1 MKIRTDFVTNSS
13 SQSFITVYV
22 ENPVLAQICREYYV
36 DFNVSDD
43 TLSGSGDFYEG
54 AANADIQPK
63 GEDFIDWFLK
73 FVEAVD
79 AAEAGAC
86 RAIKM
91 KRKEIEDAFVESV
104 ITFGHIDEVEG
115 CYWEERRN
123 KEEIEL
129 KGFDN
134 QSWDTVWNEVDHEE
148 IAKLYE
154 GDDIEDISPSD
165 YYFKDLVSG
174 SWGAQPSFYQD
185 NEFFMKMM
193 DQYGTTRIKAD
204 SVVAETPSQDK
215 NDDSFEIDG
224 ETLVNYYGNGQ
235 NVTIPEGITTIGE
248 SAFSGCDNLNKVSI
262 PTSVSHIGYYVFE
275 NCPNLES
282 VYFDDW
288 KSFLNIDVENED
300 EEPFWG
306 NADIY
311 INGELISGEVT
322 IPEGATR
329 IGQRLF
335 MGCTNLT
342 SITIPESITRIGE
355 SAFLCQLEN
364 VYFSDLNSF
373 LKIDFEDDCPG
384 WEDVNYYFNGELAK
398 DIVIPPG
405 VTSIGCYYGCISL
418 ESLTIPDSVKTIS
431 DEGFYGCE
439 NMKHL
444 YFSDL
449 TSVLHLER
457 IQGLYGSYLR
467 DVDYFIDGE
476 LLVDLIVPDYL
487 NAIGCDAF
495 CGCKSLR
502 RVIISNNVTSIG
514 SEAFSGCKSLES
526 ITIPDSV
533 TSIGSSAFSCCDNLT
548 IHAHNGSYAEKYA
561 KEKNISFK
569 ALD

>member
-1 MKIRTDFVTNSS
+1 MKIRTDYVTNSS
-13 SQSFITVYV
+13 SSSFVAYAVYSD
-22 ENPVLAQICREYYV
+22 ELWDFIREMIDNGELKNKDKGWDEYYGPSV
-36 DFNVSDD
+36 CSYLKQIEKGVSITGELAELKPNDHKWFNIFNQEGDIDGRSIHDMIEDDAKCRTLEYLHAAVSHFFDSLTSDSLSFSSGELVVQNYKQNSNEKDDRLDAILEKALAENKVRSRTFLDHTDGFWGEKVYKGYEPPAEFWFDGD
-43 TLSGSGDFYEG
+43 TLVAYSEQPEITSVKIPDTVKAIGEYAFKDCKTITSITISDSVTVIGYEAFEGCSSLESILFKDWDSFCRVDVDYEG
-54 AANADIQPK
+54 WDSPWWGGADI
-63 GEDFIDWFLK
+63 I
-73 FVEAVD
+73 
-79 AAEAGAC
+79 
-86 RAIKM
+86 
-91 KRKEIEDAFVESV
+91 
-104 ITFGHIDEVEG
+104 
-115 CYWEERRN
+115 
-123 KEEIEL
+123 
-129 KGFDN
+129 
-134 QSWDTVWNEVDHEE
+134 
-148 IAKLYE
+148 
-154 GDDIEDISPSD
+154 
-165 YYFKDLVSG
+165 
-174 SWGAQPSFYQD
+174 
-185 NEFFMKMM
+185 
-193 DQYGTTRIKAD
+193 
-204 SVVAETPSQDK
+204 
-215 NDDSFEIDG
+215 
-224 ETLVNYYGNGQ
+224 
-235 NVTIPEGITTIGE
+235 
-248 SAFSGCDNLNKVSI
+248 
-262 PTSVSHIGYYVFE
+262 
-275 NCPNLES
+275 
-282 VYFDDW
+282 
-288 KSFLNIDVENED
+288 
-300 EEPFWG
+300 
-306 NADIY
+306 

-439 NMKHL
+439 NLKRL

-467 DVDYFIDGE
+467 DVDYYIGGE

-502 RVIISNNVTSIG
+502 RVIISNSVTSIG

-548 IHAHNGSYAEKYA
+548 IHAHNGSYAEEYA
-561 KEKNISFK
+561 KKYNIPFE
-569 ALD
+569 AID